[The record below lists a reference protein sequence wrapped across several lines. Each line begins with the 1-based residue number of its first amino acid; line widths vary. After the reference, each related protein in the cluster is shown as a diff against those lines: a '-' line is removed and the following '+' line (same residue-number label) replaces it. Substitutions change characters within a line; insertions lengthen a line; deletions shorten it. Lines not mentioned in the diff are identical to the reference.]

1 MTYVDSGGLRLF
13 YSDSGTGPP
22 LLWHTGGCGDGT
34 MWRTAGY
41 IDALPG
47 YRHLLFDH
55 RGHGRSGAPAT
66 IDGHHMSRYVEDVIA
81 VLDDA
86 CVRRA
91 VLIGYSQGARV
102 AYAVAA
108 THPDRLA
115 GIVGLDSVPDPAER
129 PEDLRDAA
137 AKVLTSGTRAAL
149 LEMAASESEPPPA
162 WLLDHLSATEPTVF
176 AGAYEAFATAPP
188 FWPAAGR
195 IAVPTLF
202 LLGVGADEED
212 WWTLGQ
218 SAAAAMPD
226 AEAVAL
232 PGLGHL
238 QAFWKTGMSIPPI
251 ERFLARLGADGHDW
265 R

>member
-13 YSDSGTGPP
+13 YSGSGTGPP
-22 LLWHTGGCGDGT
+22 VLWHTGSCGDGT

-41 IDALPG
+41 IAALPG

-55 RGHGRSGAPAT
+55 RGHGRSAAPAT

-86 CVRRA
+86 GARRA
-91 VLIGYSQGARV
+91 AMIGYSQGARV
-102 AYAVAA
+102 AYAVAEA
-108 THPDRLA
+108 HPDRLA
-115 GIVGLDSVPDPAER
+115 GIAGLDSVPDPAER

-137 AKVLTSGTRAAL
+137 AKVLTGGTRAAL

-162 WLLDHLSATEPTVF
+162 WLLDHLSATEPAVF
-176 AGAYEAFATAPP
+176 AGAYEAFTTAPP
-188 FWPAAGR
+188 FWPTAGR
-195 IAVPTLF
+195 ITVPTLF
-202 LLGVGADEED
+202 LLGIGKDEED
-212 WWTLGQ
+212 WWALGR

-251 ERFLARLGADGHDW
+251 ERFLARLSVGGHDW